1 MTTIDIKTKE
11 TKKEKPKPH
20 ISELVRDYKK
30 QDANQLLQ
38 EIRHYVDA
46 EKCDGKHAVYIYKE
60 EIIRRLKECKE
71 DNKKPEVSLDVF
83 RVLMDFAEV
92 QILHNQMTHRI
103 EIKSDNFSSVEVLGL
118 AEEQRLYLVK
128 EICRRFN
135 FPTHPVLE
143 YIKLS
148 ATPYHPVRDWLDG
161 IEWDGVNRFDA
172 LFETLNCKNE
182 NQELAKQ
189 FLWKWSL
196 QAVRAIMDD
205 KGHASELVLIL
216 IGEQGAGKTR
226 WIRNLVPEDFIKT
239 GLFLNPQNKDSVL
252 EANTAWINEL
262 GEIDGMT
269 RKVDHANLKAF
280 LSKTDDYIRRPY
292 AVVEERIPRKS
303 VFFGSVNG
311 NSFLV
316 DDTGNRRFLILEVDE
331 MDYMHDVNIDQYWKE
346 VWHQARFKT
355 QTHWLDKEEM
365 QQQAEESNKY
375 RMLDPIVQNFQQ
387 NECLLTGD
395 EFFAKE
401 IIEITSEIAQGKI
414 TQHQCKII
422 KQHCLGSGWTEKR
435 VGSNRYLLVKPKDEP
450 VKGLTSIKKE
460 PMPF

>member
-1 MTTIDIKTKE
+1 MTTLKITTKE

-20 ISELVRDYKK
+20 ISEIVRDYKK
-30 QDANQLLQ
+30 QDAGELLE
-38 EIRHYVDA
+38 EIRHYVDKGDC
-46 EKCDGKHAVYIYKE
+46 EGKHAVFIYKE

-92 QILHNQMTHRI
+92 KILHNQMTHRI
-103 EIKSDNFSSVEVLGL
+103 EIKSDKFSSVEVLGL

-128 EICRRFN
+128 EICRKFN

-161 IEWDGVNRFDA
+161 IKWDGVNRFDP

-196 QAVRAIMDD
+196 QAVRAILDD
-205 KGHASELVLIL
+205 KGHASELVLVL
-216 IGEQGAGKTR
+216 IGDQGHGKTR
-226 WIRNLVPEDFIKT
+226 WVRSLVPEEFLKT
-239 GLFLNPQNKDSVL
+239 GLFLNPQIKDSVL
-252 EANTAWINEL
+252 EANTSWINEL

-269 RKVDHANLKAF
+269 RKVDHANFKAF
-280 LSKTDDYIRRPY
+280 LSKTDDWIRRPY
-292 AVVEERIPRKS
+292 AVAEERIPRKS
-303 VFFGSVNG
+303 VFCATVNN

-316 DDTGNRRFLILEVDE
+316 DDTGNRRFLILECGEINYEHSVD
-331 MDYMHDVNIDQYWKE
+331 IGQYWKE
-346 VWHQARFKT
+346 VWHEARNT
-355 QTHWLDKEEM
+355 LQEHWLDAEEM
-365 QQQAEESNKY
+365 KQQAEESNKY
-375 RMLDPIVQNFQQ
+375 RMLDPIVQNFQH
-387 NECLLTGD
+387 NEHLLIGD

-401 IIEITSEIAQGKI
+401 IIQVTSDIPQGKI

-422 KQHCLGSGWTEKR
+422 KQHVLREGWEEKR
-435 VGSNRYLLVKPKDEP
+435 IGSNKYLLVKPYTGLSSVKNEP
-450 VKGLTSIKKE
+450 I
-460 PMPF
+460 PF